1 MSLRT
6 RALVFAL
13 TLSLSGAALAGEGPI
28 WQESYDHE
36 GRGRVADALSDLER
50 LSAASRDSYI
60 HHLRR
65 GWLLYLLGK
74 FSSSADAYRLA
85 VNKSPRAI
93 EPLLGLA
100 TALLAGGKWSEA
112 AAACTN
118 VLNLD
123 QKNTLAHGKLAWA
136 RFNEGRFKDAEL
148 SYRRVLE
155 AYPADVDMRAGL
167 GWSLL
172 KLGKAQEAAQE
183 LRAVLD
189 VAPRHASAKAGLE
202 VLGQGGR

>member
-1 MSLRT
+1 MPIST
-6 RALVFAL
+6 RVIAFAL
-13 TLSLSGAALAGEGPI
+13 ALSLSGTAFAGDGAI

-36 GRGRVADALSDLER
+36 ARGRVADALSDLER
-50 LSAASRDSYI
+50 LSGSSRDSYV

-85 VNKSPRAI
+85 VSKSPRAI

-100 TALLAGGKWSEA
+100 TAQLAGGKWSEA
-112 AAACTN
+112 AATCTN

-172 KLGKAQEAAQE
+172 KLGRAQEAAQE
-183 LRAVLD
+183 LRAVMA

-202 VLGQGGR
+202 VLGQAGR